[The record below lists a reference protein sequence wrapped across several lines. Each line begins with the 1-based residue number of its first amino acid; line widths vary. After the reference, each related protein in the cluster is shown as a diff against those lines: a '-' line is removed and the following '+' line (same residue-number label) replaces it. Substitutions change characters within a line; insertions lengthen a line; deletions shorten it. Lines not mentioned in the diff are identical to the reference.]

1 MADLIYEV
9 HNHLARITLN
19 RPKQLNCFSEE
30 MIRLWT
36 EALEDVRDNDDVYA
50 LLLSGNGKAFCAGGD
65 VKAMAAGDGFFE
77 SHEDIS
83 STALARKNSLWKG
96 IQRIP
101 LLLEEIDKPVVAK
114 IHGAAVGA
122 GLDMALM
129 CDVRIAGESASM
141 SESYFNA
148 GIVPGDGGAYF
159 LPRLVGR
166 VWTREEVERL
176 GDICLKHQVII
187 VSDEIHAD
195 FVFEGKHQVLVDLK
209 DEYKDITVTCTSP
222 GKTFNLA
229 GLQISNIIIPNAGLR
244 KEFQHQVTAAG
255 YSQVG
260 APGIF
265 ALIATYTQGEEW
277 YQAMKQYVKSNIDF
291 LHTWMAEHLPQ
302 IKVTKTEGTYLVWM
316 DFRALGLSDKELKEL
331 IEDKA
336 EVWLDGG
343 AIFGEPGSGF
353 ERINVACQRA
363 TLVEALNRIEKAVK
377 ENVHG

>member
-148 GIVPGDGGAYF
+148 GIVPGDGGAYPAPSRRPGQSF
-159 LPRLVGR
+159 RP
-166 VWTREEVERL
+166 
-176 GDICLKHQVII
+176 
-187 VSDEIHAD
+187 
-195 FVFEGKHQVLVDLK
+195 VLDSPDLK
-209 DEYKDITVTCTSP
+209 GKRSRGYGSRYPLRP
-222 GKTFNLA
+222 GC
-229 GLQISNIIIPNAGLR
+229 
-244 KEFQHQVTAAG
+244 
-255 YSQVG
+255 G
-260 APGIF
+260 A
-265 ALIATYTQGEEW
+265 
-277 YQAMKQYVKSNIDF
+277 
-291 LHTWMAEHLPQ
+291 
-302 IKVTKTEGTYLVWM
+302 
-316 DFRALGLSDKELKEL
+316 
-331 IEDKA
+331 
-336 EVWLDGG
+336 
-343 AIFGEPGSGF
+343 
-353 ERINVACQRA
+353 
-363 TLVEALNRIEKAVK
+363 
-377 ENVHG
+377 